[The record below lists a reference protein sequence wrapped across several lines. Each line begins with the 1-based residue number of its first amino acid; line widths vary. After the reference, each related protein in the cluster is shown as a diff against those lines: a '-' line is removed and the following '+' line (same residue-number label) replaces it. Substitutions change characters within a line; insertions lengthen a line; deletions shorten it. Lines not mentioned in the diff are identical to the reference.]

1 MSFNLQQY
9 LTENNLTLI
18 GKAREE
24 AEEPKTSNSHNPE
37 IDSKELQKKKSDLI
51 KLKARVKDIIMKYTI
66 DTNNGRQIKDVEVY
80 KQAVGTIP
88 QQIKNLQQQI
98 DNLENEKPNLN
109 ENNNS

>member
-24 AEEPKTSNSHNPE
+24 AEEPKTSNSHKTDP
-37 IDSKELQKKKSDLI
+37 DSKELQKKKSDLI
-51 KLKARVKDIIMKYTI
+51 RLKARVKDIIMKYTI
-66 DTNNGRQIKDVEVY
+66 DTNNGRQIKDVEAY

-98 DNLENEKPNLN
+98 DDLENEKPNLN

>member
-24 AEEPKTSNSHNPE
+24 AEEPKTSNSPKSE
-37 IDSKELQKKKSDLI
+37 TDSKELQKKKSDLI

-66 DTNNGRQIKDVEVY
+66 DTNNGRQIKDVE
-80 KQAVGTIP
+80 AVGTIP

-98 DNLENEKPNLN
+98 DDLENEKPNLN

>member
-24 AEEPKTSNSHNPE
+24 AEEPKTSNSPNPE
-37 IDSKELQKKKSDLI
+37 TDSKELQKKKSDLI

-66 DTNNGRQIKDVEVY
+66 DTNNGRQIKDVEAY

-98 DNLENEKPNLN
+98 DDLENEKPNLN